1 MSMVAGLFYNSG
13 SKRINESQG
22 NKTNDTESL
31 FKNHNIDLS
40 LLERFNRVLFQRP
53 GSRALSVPSYF
64 PFQSVNFSTN
74 QTNVFLKDKA
84 TGESTTKIKSG
95 KTNK

>member
-1 MSMVAGLFYNSG
+1 MVAGLFYNSG
-13 SKRINESQG
+13 SKRINDSQG
-22 NKTNDTESL
+22 NKTQNTDTESL

-74 QTNVFLKDKA
+74 QTNVFLKGR
-84 TGESTTKIKSG
+84 TNEESSIPRSG